1 MTVAA
6 STVSTLFDLA
16 EELLTVCE
24 DALATTEAGPPTVTY
39 ISPGVP
45 TFDYLCDTLV
55 VYGATLTEDSTSP
68 LNPPP
73 STGWRHRRGR
83 INLAGL
89 TVVSARCGPT
99 DASRNA
105 ADMATRLTAAAK
117 KSLEDGWAIWN
128 VVTQRIKDGSLF
140 GGPCADVHYDGGL
153 SLTPQ
158 AGLTL
163 WQMTLRVE
171 IGGYSA

>member
-1 MTVAA
+1 VTVAV

-16 EELLTVCE
+16 GELLAAAE
-24 DALATTEAGPPTVTY
+24 DALATTEAGPPAVSY

-45 TFDYLCDTLV
+45 TFDFLCDTLV

-89 TVVSARCGPT
+89 TVVSARCGIT
-99 DASRNA
+99 DAKSNA
-105 ADMATRLTAAAK
+105 NVMAANLTAASK

-128 VVTQRIKDGSLF
+128 VITQKIKNDDLF
-140 GGPCADVHYDGGL
+140 GGACTDVHYDGGL

-158 AGLTL
+158 AGLVL
-163 WQMTLRVE
+163 WQMTIRVE
-171 IGGYSA
+171 IGGYTA